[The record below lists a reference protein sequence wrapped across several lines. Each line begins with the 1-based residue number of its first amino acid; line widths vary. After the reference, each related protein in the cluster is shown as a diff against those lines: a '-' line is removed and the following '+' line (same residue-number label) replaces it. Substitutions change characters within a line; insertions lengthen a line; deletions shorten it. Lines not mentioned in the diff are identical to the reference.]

1 MNSLGRRNKAPGQ
14 IPQEEFMSKSRAAV
28 FTARVAA
35 FAGAAAIAI
44 MVPLFGT
51 SAASADGTP
60 PPPPPPTTD
69 GHPWA
74 G

>member
-1 MNSLGRRNKAPGQ
+1 
-14 IPQEEFMSKSRAAV
+14 MSRSRAAV

-35 FAGAAAIAI
+35 LAGAAAIAI

-51 SAASADGTP
+51 SASSAADGTP
-60 PPPPPPTTD
+60 PPPPPPTTN
-69 GHPWA
+69 GHPWI

>member
-1 MNSLGRRNKAPGQ
+1 
-14 IPQEEFMSKSRAAV
+14 V
-28 FTARVAA
+28 
-35 FAGAAAIAI
+35 AIAI
-44 MVPLFGT
+44 MVPLFG
-51 SAASADGTP
+51 SSMSVADGTP

>member
-1 MNSLGRRNKAPGQ
+1 
-14 IPQEEFMSKSRAAV
+14 MSRSRAAV

-35 FAGAAAIAI
+35 LAGAAAIAI
-44 MVPLFGT
+44 MLPLLGT
-51 SAASADGTP
+51 STASVADGTP